1 MKELS
6 LTNRH
11 IIVGIGC
18 RRGTAAAT
26 IISAVREGL
35 AMAGYGLDDVRCLAS
50 ADVKAD
56 EAGLL
61 EAARVLE
68 LPLSI
73 ISSAEIISKASA
85 FNHSEF
91 VNQKVG
97 LPGVSEPAALLAGR
111 STQLLLPKTII
122 HGLTI
127 AIARENSM

>member
-1 MKELS
+1 MADMA
-6 LTNRH
+6 LTHKN

-18 RRGTAAAT
+18 RRGTPAST
-26 IISAVREGL
+26 IVSAITAGL
-35 AMAGYGLDDVRCLAS
+35 EMAGYGLDAVSCLAS

-56 EAGLL
+56 EIGLL
-61 EAARVLE
+61 EASRILE

-73 ISSAEIISKASA
+73 ISSDEINSKAHA

-111 STQLLLPKTII
+111 STQLILPKTII